1 EYRKLP
7 RQFFP
12 PILEL
17 LIKQNM
23 KQEFPVLSSRSIE
36 MIESHSPIAKFDLS
50 VMAAETE
57 EGLLFTFEYNKDLF
71 NT

>member
-1 EYRKLP
+1 MQPERSTSHS
-7 RQFFP
+7 
-12 PILEL
+12 PIFQTMFIL
-17 LIKQNM
+17 QNM

-57 EGLLFTFEYNKDLF
+57 EGYFYF
-71 NT
+71 

>member
-1 EYRKLP
+1 M
-7 RQFFP
+7 F
-12 PILEL
+12 IL
-17 LIKQNM
+17 QNM

-57 EGLLFTFEYNKDLF
+57 EGYFLLLSIIRIYSMLLLLNGWQDTLRMA
-71 NT
+71 T